1 MNKEKQTSGKQQ
13 NGNLIYNLL
22 GTVPIQDLFMCSN
35 FDLTPYGMDAYC
47 STVKPY
53 RIAIFWNTK
62 PNEERKAVQVEI
74 PTYEKKHPEKLEATS
89 FGLFTVHEYTKREA
103 YSTTEIDWECFKSKF
118 VDACLEL
125 HRHCA

>member
-1 MNKEKQTSGKQQ
+1 MNNHR
-13 NGNLIYNLL
+13 NGNLLYNLL

-35 FDLTPYGMDAYC
+35 FDLKPYGIDATC
-47 STVKPY
+47 STVRPY

-62 PNEERKAVQVEI
+62 QGEERKAIQIEI

-89 FGLFTVHEYTKREA
+89 FGLFTVLEYTKREA
-103 YSTTEIDWECFKSKF
+103 YNTTEIDWDGFKSKF
-118 VDACLEL
+118 IDASMEL